1 MTDNPSQMKIA
12 DYAPVLMFLLSFFVV
27 HLFDWRDASYFVVS
41 VLVSLLT
48 YNYEVFLLKQEFVI
62 NKENK
67 KRMTFH
73 SGLLMLMFFL
83 VFAVAFLDWYRII
96 AVSWRMGLLY
106 FVVVIYMAIL
116 FRVVNT
122 LFYIRVKSSKK

>member
-48 YNYEVFLLKQEFVI
+48 YNYDVYLLKQEFTVT
-62 NKENK
+62 KENK

-83 VFAVAFLDWYRII
+83 LVAVAFLDWYRII

-106 FVVVIYMAIL
+106 FAVVIYMAIL

-122 LFYIRVKSSKK
+122 LFYIRLKSSKK

>member
-1 MTDNPSQMKIA
+1 MKIA
-12 DYAPVLMFLLSFFVV
+12 DYAPILMFLLSFFIV
-27 HLFDWRDASYFVVS
+27 HLFDWRDASYFVIS

-48 YNYEVFLLKQEFVI
+48 YNYEVYLLKQEFVL

-67 KRMTFH
+67 KKLKFH
-73 SGLLMLMFFL
+73 SGLLMLMFFIL
-83 VFAVAFLDWYRII
+83 FAVAFLDWYRII

-122 LFYIRVKSSKK
+122 LFYIRKKSSKK